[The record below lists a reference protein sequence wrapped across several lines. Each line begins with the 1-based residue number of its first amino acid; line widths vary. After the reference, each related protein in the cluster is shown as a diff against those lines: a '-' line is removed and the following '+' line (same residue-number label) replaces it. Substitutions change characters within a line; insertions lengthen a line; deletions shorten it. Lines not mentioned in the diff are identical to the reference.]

1 MKAPSRQSPQIDPET
16 APLALRLFGPS
27 EVRVRGVS
35 MPAPRTRKGL
45 WLLALLA
52 LRNGAPAERQWLASL
67 LWPDSEDAL
76 ALYNLRRSLSDLRDA
91 LGAEA
96 ARILS
101 PTPRSVAFEVRGAF

>member
-1 MKAPSRQSPQIDPET
+1 MKATTHKSTQANPQSVDFV
-16 APLALRLFGPS
+16 LRLFGPL
-27 EVRVRGVS
+27 EALVQGVS

-52 LRNGAPAERQWLASL
+52 LRYGAPAERSWLASL

-96 ARILS
+96 DRILS
-101 PTPRSVAFEVRGAF
+101 PTP

>member
-1 MKAPSRQSPQIDPET
+1 MKATTHKATRPDPEN
-16 APLALRLFGPS
+16 APLVLRLFGS
-27 EVRVRGVS
+27 LEALVRGVS

-76 ALYNLRRSLSDLRDA
+76 ALYNLRRSLSDLRDV
-91 LGAEA
+91 LAEEA
-96 ARILS
+96 PRLLS
-101 PTPRSVAFEVRGAF
+101 PTPRSVALNVA